1 MILARRQAHFFS
13 FVILAILIP
22 LCFLAGIWLRPSYN
36 PVDDSAKNNELFYQ
50 AGFLTRATNLKALDS
65 AELSSAN
72 LSAQGETF
80 LNAQGEMLLQLQPS
94 SYLKVPDPLLYWE
107 PGEKQPTEISDR
119 SLLLGNLS
127 GSFQRYFPIPEA
139 MQGKAGNLIIY
150 SSIQQ
155 TIFATLPL
163 PAKLT
168 KPRNVD

>member
-22 LCFLAGIWLRPSYN
+22 LCFSAGILLRPSYN
-36 PVDDSAKNNELFYQ
+36 PVDDSAQNNELFYQ
-50 AGFLTRATNLKALDS
+50 AGFVTRATNLTAIDS
-65 AELSSAN
+65 AKLSSAN
-72 LSAQGETF
+72 LFVQGETV

-127 GSFQRYFPIPEA
+127 GSFQRYFSIPEA

-155 TIFATLPL
+155 KIFATLPL

-168 KPRNVD
+168 KPRSFE